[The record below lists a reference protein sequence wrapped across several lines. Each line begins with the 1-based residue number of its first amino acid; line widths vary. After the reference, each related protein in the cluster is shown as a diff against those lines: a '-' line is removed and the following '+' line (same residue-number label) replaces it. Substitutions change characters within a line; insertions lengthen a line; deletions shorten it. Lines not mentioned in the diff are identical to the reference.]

1 MPRRR
6 VSRFLSTAPGCA
18 LPPMRSKVTAVL
30 AVTLLGL
37 LAGEVGALAGIT
49 SIRDEAPAHDGAQSN
64 GGDDA
69 PPALPDWATKIPD
82 VDYSVAF
89 MDLHEPEK
97 EVSESESKFRPHD
110 GLTDG

>member
-1 MPRRR
+1 MGPRFS
-6 VSRFLSTAPGCA
+6 VFFGVFGIWGYPHEGQLFPWC
-18 LPPMRSKVTAVL
+18 PPL
-30 AVTLLGL
+30 
-37 LAGEVGALAGIT
+37 
-49 SIRDEAPAHDGAQSN
+49 AQSN

-69 PPALPDWATKIPD
+69 PPALPDWATKIPE